1 MRLSTTRLSTIVLCT
16 AALFATAQAQA
27 LTRCTL
33 HYSMSGGGAFYKH
46 STGEG
51 SISCDNGQKLAV
63 RIESKGGGLTFG
75 HSKITDGVGKFSP
88 VHDIHELVGGYGTA
102 EANAGT
108 SDNASKAQVV
118 TKGSISLA
126 LTGKGSGRTLGVS
139 FGSFIITAR

>member
-1 MRLSTTRLSTIVLCT
+1 MRLAPFLLAT
-16 AALFATAQAQA
+16 AALCASTQAQA

-46 STGEG
+46 STGDG
-51 SISCDNGQKLAV
+51 TIRCDNGQSLSV
-63 RIESKGGGLTFG
+63 HIESKGGGLTFG
-75 HSKITDGVGKFSP
+75 HSKITDGLGKFSP
-88 VHDIHELVGGYGTA
+88 VHDIHELIGGYGTA

-108 SDNASKAQVV
+108 SDKASKAQVV

-139 FGSFIITAR
+139 FGSFVISAR